1 MKKMKRLLI
10 DSLFV
15 LIALAGLTL
24 SYLVLGENVQVVR
37 VVSDSMAPAIHRGD
51 SLIFKAERTV
61 DIEKGEILLL
71 PLVDGSG
78 RSYVHRV
85 IQKTVDPN
93 SSVEVVTKGDANP
106 AVDNWKIKITSEK
119 VPVFVATLP
128 TSRVPLIPHDYRG
141 FLFLL
146 VALLLVL
153 TPVAWPKVRKRAVA
167 IEQEILLTK
176 DLPLSE

>member
-1 MKKMKRLLI
+1 M
-10 DSLFV
+10 V
-15 LIALAGLTL
+15 LPET
-24 SYLVLGENVQVVR
+24 R
-37 VVSDSMAPAIHRGD
+37 
-51 SLIFKAERTV
+51 
-61 DIEKGEILLL
+61 
-71 PLVDGSG
+71 
-78 RSYVHRV
+78 
-85 IQKTVDPN
+85 
-93 SSVEVVTKGDANP
+93 VVTKGDANP

-146 VALLLVL
+146 VALLLLL
-153 TPVAWPKVRKRAVA
+153 TPVVWPKVRKRAVA